1 MVKMINGLNK
11 MHTSMRK
18 KVIKTKIYSVD
29 WIRNGFCY
37 RTTMGCTWE
46 DVKNCRRTAK
56 LLGETI
62 KYEHYDTKVD
72 EYKVGG
78 RGGSPRFMA
87 R

>member
-1 MVKMINGLNK
+1 
-11 MHTSMRK
+11 MRTIK
-18 KVIKTKIYSVD
+18 KKTKIYSVD
-29 WIRNGFCY
+29 WYHGDHCY

-46 DVKNCRRTAK
+46 DVKDCRRTAK

-72 EYKVGG
+72 EYKVYGN